1 MSSPLSNIEMFA
13 SLPEPVLSLI
23 EALAVRKVLPKG
35 QMLYTEGEPAE
46 QIYMLVSGRLRLFS
60 SNDAGKEYVVGFI
73 EPGMMWGEGPMLLE
87 EPRLV
92 SAIAEE
98 DCDLKVIYRRDYLAL
113 LEAHPEIKDQLL
125 IAAYRTM
132 KHLAETVKNLA
143 LMDVY
148 GRVRLL
154 LEGLAVEQGEVQV
167 VSEALT
173 QQAIA
178 DRVGASRE
186 MVAKIMKE
194 LVFGGYVRVE
204 QRQIVLLQRL
214 PERF

>member
-1 MSSPLSNIEMFA
+1 MNSPLSSIEAFA
-13 SLPEPVLSLI
+13 SLSEAILQQI
-23 EALAVRKVLPKG
+23 ENLAVRKVLPRG
-35 QMLYTEGEPAE
+35 QLLYSEGEPAE
-46 QIYMLVSGRLRLFS
+46 QIYILVSGRLRLFS
-60 SNDAGKEYVVGFI
+60 SNDAGKEYVLGFI
-73 EPGMMWGEGPMLLE
+73 EPGMSWGEGAMLMG

-98 DCDLKVIYRRDYLAL
+98 DCDLKVIYRRDYQAL
-113 LEAHPEIKDQLL
+113 LDAHPEIKDQMLV
-125 IAAYRTM
+125 AAYRTI

-154 LEGLAVEQGEVQV
+154 LESLAVDQGDVQV
-167 VSEALT
+167 VSESLT

-178 DRVGASRE
+178 ERVGASRE
-186 MVAKIMKE
+186 MIAKIMKE
-194 LVFGGYVRVE
+194 LVFGGYVRIE